1 MANSFKTFLKH
12 TAKDFHNQSVNPPI
26 VRASTIIFKSMND
39 IRKTQAKYKKDPRG
53 GHFDYGRQGTSTT
66 HILQKILS
74 KLEESYHT
82 FLTPTGFGSVFLAIF
97 SIVRPGD
104 EILTIDPVYNPTR
117 MLTQDYLKEYGI
129 KTTFYNPHDLNSIK
143 KNITKKT
150 KLIFV
155 ENPGSNTFEFQDL
168 SKIISIAKKNNILTA
183 IDNTWATPYFFK
195 PIKLG
200 FDMAI
205 VSATKYYSGHSDVMG
220 GSLAV
225 NKRVF
230 KHIEKTQKITVGAEP
245 INSGAASGCKHTGV
259 PNMAA
264 TGQITAPQNSTVTG
278 VWYVAASS
286 LAAADLPVTP
296 SANTGSSNFLHR
308 LGTAGLTKGT
318 IVFSC
323 NMQQRFSNT
332 GGGMSFV
339 TSGGQWKIWHR
350 ADASSSWN
358 IIDDVN
364 NNGGQAILTSN
375 YHKTGTDR
383 IYEALK
389 KIGKQNTELIMN
401 LQGDEPL
408 MNVDDIRNLNDQV
421 RIPPQKGKYKVYIID
436 EVHMLSQSAFNAFLK
451 TLEEPPAHA
460 LFVLATTEKHKI
472 IPTILSR
479 CQVYDFHRISV
490 PSMIA
495 HLSTIAEKEGVK
507 VEKEALHVIAE
518 KADGAL
524 RDALS
529 CFDLMVNFCNG
540 NITYSEVVKNLN

>member
-117 MLTQDYLKEYGI
+117 MLTQDYLTEFGI
-129 KTTFYNPHDLNSIK
+129 KTTFYNPHDLTTIT

-168 SKIISIAKKNNILTA
+168 TKVIQIAKKHKILTA

-225 NKRVF
+225 NQKVF
-230 KHIEKTQKITVGAEP
+230 KHVEKAQKITGLRLGPDDAYLITRGLRTLDVRLDKHYENAMKVAAFLSKDKRIKLLYPYKKGSQ
-245 INSGAASGCKHTGV
+245 NYKMWKKYYSGASGLMGLMIKAKNKKSV
-259 PNMAA
+259 
-264 TGQITAPQNSTVTG
+264 IKFVNSLKLFG
-278 VWYVAASS
+278 YGYSWGGFES
-286 LAAADLPVTP
+286 LAIHQGKSERGNRKYLSLKKDERLVRLHIGLEDPKDLIADL
-296 SANTGSSNFLHR
+296 
-308 LGTAGLTKGT
+308 
-318 IVFSC
+318 
-323 NMQQRFSNT
+323 
-332 GGGMSFV
+332 
-339 TSGGQWKIWHR
+339 
-350 ADASSSWN
+350 
-358 IIDDVN
+358 
-364 NNGGQAILTSN
+364 
-375 YHKTGTDR
+375 
-383 IYEALK
+383 
-389 KIGKQNTELIMN
+389 KQ
-401 LQGDEPL
+401 
-408 MNVDDIRNLNDQV
+408 
-421 RIPPQKGKYKVYIID
+421 
-436 EVHMLSQSAFNAFLK
+436 
-451 TLEEPPAHA
+451 
-460 LFVLATTEKHKI
+460 
-472 IPTILSR
+472 
-479 CQVYDFHRISV
+479 
-490 PSMIA
+490 
-495 HLSTIAEKEGVK
+495 
-507 VEKEALHVIAE
+507 
-518 KADGAL
+518 AL
-524 RDALS
+524 RH
-529 CFDLMVNFCNG
+529 
-540 NITYSEVVKNLN
+540 VK

>member
-53 GHFDYGRQGTSTT
+53 GYFDYGRQGTSTT

-117 MLTQDYLKEYGI
+117 ILTQDYLSEFGV
-129 KTTFYNPHDLNSIK
+129 KTTFYNPHDLKTIS

-168 SKIISIAKKNNILTA
+168 TKVIQIAKKHKILTA

-225 NKRVF
+225 NQKVF
-230 KHIEKTQKITVGAEP
+230 KHVEKAQKITGLRLGPDDAYLITRGLRTLDVRLDKHFENAKKIAAFLSKHKRIKLLYPYKKGSQ
-245 INSGAASGCKHTGV
+245 NYKMWKKYYSGASGLMGLMIKAKNKKSV
-259 PNMAA
+259 
-264 TGQITAPQNSTVTG
+264 IKFVNSLKLFG
-278 VWYVAASS
+278 YGYSWGGFES
-286 LAAADLPVTP
+286 LAIHQGKSERGKRKYLSLKKDERLVRLHIGLEDPNDLIADL
-296 SANTGSSNFLHR
+296 
-308 LGTAGLTKGT
+308 
-318 IVFSC
+318 
-323 NMQQRFSNT
+323 
-332 GGGMSFV
+332 
-339 TSGGQWKIWHR
+339 
-350 ADASSSWN
+350 
-358 IIDDVN
+358 
-364 NNGGQAILTSN
+364 
-375 YHKTGTDR
+375 
-383 IYEALK
+383 
-389 KIGKQNTELIMN
+389 KQ
-401 LQGDEPL
+401 
-408 MNVDDIRNLNDQV
+408 
-421 RIPPQKGKYKVYIID
+421 
-436 EVHMLSQSAFNAFLK
+436 
-451 TLEEPPAHA
+451 
-460 LFVLATTEKHKI
+460 
-472 IPTILSR
+472 
-479 CQVYDFHRISV
+479 
-490 PSMIA
+490 
-495 HLSTIAEKEGVK
+495 
-507 VEKEALHVIAE
+507 
-518 KADGAL
+518 AL
-524 RDALS
+524 RH
-529 CFDLMVNFCNG
+529 
-540 NITYSEVVKNLN
+540 VK